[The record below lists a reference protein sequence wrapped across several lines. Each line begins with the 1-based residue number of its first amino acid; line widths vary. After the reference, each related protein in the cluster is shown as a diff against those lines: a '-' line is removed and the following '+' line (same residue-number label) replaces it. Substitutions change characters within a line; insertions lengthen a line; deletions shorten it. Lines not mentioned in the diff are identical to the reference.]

1 MSVKITSASIT
12 PNPVA
17 TSEQFIL
24 SVDVMQSTWEWLGNY
39 TWGSIESR
47 TWNEIEN
54 GEITS

>member
-1 MSVKITSASIT
+1 MSVKITAASIT

-39 TWGSIESR
+39 TWGSVDSN
-47 TWNEIEN
+47 TWNDIEN

>member
-1 MSVKITSASIT
+1 MSVKITAASIT
-12 PNPVA
+12 PNPVN

-24 SVDVMQSTWEWLGNY
+24 SVDVIQSTWEWLGNY

-47 TWNEIEN
+47 TWNDIEN